1 MAVRTG
7 AGADYMAIAGL
18 LAASVIVLPALDD
31 STAMRRIMER
41 YPQEA
46 ASSGVS
52 GPSMSNMS

>member
-1 MAVRTG
+1 
-7 AGADYMAIAGL
+7 MAIAGL